1 MGRVYRNFDANY
13 MENVEKAVEAYAKGE
28 MSVTAICSTFDIS
41 NGTLCNEIKKCNIP
55 QRKPGKRMR
64 SKFIKCTKCG
74 NDKNI
79 RGAKFCFN
87 CGADIRDNILILIDK
102 LQDALANTKFL
113 PDGIRED
120 VSETI
125 REAMAEFK
133 KVVK

>member
-1 MGRVYRNFDANY
+1 MANKYFTEEEEIKIAELLERYKNGEKMAALTKEYGFDASTMYKRADNCGIPRQHP
-13 MENVEKAVEAYAKGE
+13 K
-28 MSVTAICSTFDIS
+28 MSRGR
-41 NGTLCNEIKKCNIP
+41 N
-55 QRKPGKRMR
+55 
-64 SKFIKCTKCG
+64 KFIKCTKCG

-133 KVVK
+133 KRVK